1 MNKEKK
7 LLTIIKDN
15 LKELEIETY
24 GERKHGNKEI
34 PSNIHH
40 FHIYFKNIYKA
51 VYELY
56 DIENQEYITQEH
68 IKMIHGV
75 ERNIEKVLSYY
86 EETKKNFSEIL
97 EDCYL
102 KILGNLSFIINEL
115 DR

>member
-1 MNKEKK
+1 MNKEQK
-7 LLTIIKDN
+7 LIKIIKEN
-15 LKELEIETY
+15 LKELEAETY
-24 GERKHGNKEI
+24 GKRKHGNKEMS
-34 PSNIHH
+34 SNIHH
-40 FHIYFKNIYKA
+40 FHVYFKRIYKA

-56 DIENQEYITQEH
+56 DIEGQGIIPNEH
-68 IKMIHGV
+68 IGIIYDV

-86 EETKKNFSEIL
+86 EETKKHFSEIL